1 VAPTSTSDGRPAP
14 GSRPPTDLILRG
26 NQADSPLSAEDAVAV
41 AVAVVFYRVLWSM
54 LALV

>member
-41 AVAVVFYRVLWSM
+41 AVVFYRVLWSM